1 MVADASAVSNLTHC
15 DPDAGEACVLWCLA
29 IRNAVRTGE
38 LDLKGQLGWLPPTS
52 QPRWFDLITEAE
64 ARQPRDFARNGWVI
78 EALQAAW
85 GEVLAT
91 LAVLTPLLRSDGDRA
106 LANASVFL
114 EAFGHTVLAWT
125 WLRQAV
131 VADGALAQAATPQ
144 DADFYRGKLQ
154 ACRWF
159 FHWEL
164 PRTAPQHAL
173 LRSLDD
179 STLAMQDAWF

>member
-1 MVADASAVSNLTHC
+1 MEQAWRLAGHGVFIVAK
-15 DPDAGEACVLWCLA
+15 
-29 IRNAVRTGE
+29 VRQRVGDE
-38 LDLKGQLGWLPPTS
+38 GIQ
-52 QPRWFDLITEAE
+52 
-64 ARQPRDFARNGWVI
+64 
-78 EALQAAW
+78 ALQRLGAVQWPAYRVGLRLAHAGHAAALQTAW
-85 GEVLAT
+85 DDVQAT
-91 LAVLTPLLRSDGDRA
+91 LAVLAPLLRGDADRA

-131 VADGALAQAATPQ
+131 VAQQALEQGDAPH

>member
-1 MVADASAVSNLTHC
+1 M
-15 DPDAGEACVLWCLA
+15 
-29 IRNAVRTGE
+29 
-38 LDLKGQLGWLPPTS
+38 
-52 QPRWFDLITEAE
+52 
-64 ARQPRDFARNGWVI
+64 
-78 EALQAAW
+78 
-85 GEVLAT
+85 
-91 LAVLTPLLRSDGDRA
+91 
-106 LANASVFL
+106 
-114 EAFGHTVLAWT
+114 LAWT

-164 PRTAPQHAL
+164 PRTTPQHAL

>member
-1 MVADASAVSNLTHC
+1 MLSSRLRSSAC
-15 DPDAGEACVLWCLA
+15 
-29 IRNAVRTGE
+29 
-38 LDLKGQLGWLPPTS
+38 
-52 QPRWFDLITEAE
+52 
-64 ARQPRDFARNGWVI
+64 
-78 EALQAAW
+78 W

-91 LAVLTPLLRSDGDRA
+91 LAVLTPLLREDADRA

>member
-1 MVADASAVSNLTHC
+1 MDLRPTLLALLLFAAS
-15 DPDAGEACVLWCLA
+15 PM
-29 IRNAVRTGE
+29 
-38 LDLKGQLGWLPPTS
+38 
-52 QPRWFDLITEAE
+52 
-64 ARQPRDFARNGWVI
+64 
-78 EALQAAW
+78 
-85 GEVLAT
+85 
-91 LAVLTPLLRSDGDRA
+91 
-106 LANASVFL
+106 
-114 EAFGHTVLAWT
+114 
-125 WLRQAV
+125 
-131 VADGALAQAATPQ
+131 AQAATPQ

>member
-1 MVADASAVSNLTHC
+1 MAQARAWPAL
-15 DPDAGEACVLWCLA
+15 AGHAA
-29 IRNAVRTGE
+29 
-38 LDLKGQLGWLPPTS
+38 
-52 QPRWFDLITEAE
+52 
-64 ARQPRDFARNGWVI
+64 
-78 EALQAAW
+78 ALQTAW
-85 GEVLAT
+85 DDVQAT
-91 LAVLTPLLRSDGDRA
+91 LAVLAPLLPGDADRA

-131 VADGALAQAATPQ
+131 VAQQALEQGDAPH

-164 PRTAPQHAL
+164 PRTSAQHQL

-179 STLAMQDAWF
+179 STLAMQDGWF